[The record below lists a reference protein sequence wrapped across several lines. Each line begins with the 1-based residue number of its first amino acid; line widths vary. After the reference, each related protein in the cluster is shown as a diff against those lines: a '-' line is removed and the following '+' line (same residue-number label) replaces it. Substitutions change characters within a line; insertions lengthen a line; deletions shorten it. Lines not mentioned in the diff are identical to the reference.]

1 MLRIT
6 ILSVLL
12 IATSCAEKPSLEAL
26 DQLNGYWEIE
36 RVVFPDGG
44 SKQYSLSTTIDYFE
58 YKDLS
63 GFRKKVQPVLSG
75 TFNTSDDAEFFK
87 VYAKNDTFIIRYEN
101 DLSQWEEEIKTVN
114 SEVLVLVNT
123 EGISYHYKRFQGILP
138 K

>member
-1 MLRIT
+1 MLRRT
-6 ILSVLL
+6 ILTVLL

-75 TFNTSDDAEFFK
+75 TFNTSDDAELFK

-123 EGISYHYKRFQGILP
+123 EGISYHYKRFQGIVP